1 VVATVSHGEEPITTE
16 GHLEAERLLAS
27 PATAGGPPAGRI
39 RRRSGLHRGEN
50 LFGWLFV
57 PPSLVLLFL
66 FLILPIVLAVYISFT
81 NWSGLT
87 SPTSSAVKWVGLQNY
102 KTLLTQP
109 GLSQTNFGA
118 AIRNNF
124 YFVIFTVPLQTTFAL
139 WLAVLI
145 NNRFIR
151 GRGFFRTAYYFP
163 SITSSIAITTIFIF
177 LFQGAGVVNTILGWV
192 GIKGPNWLYDQQG
205 VFWDVLNFFG
215 VTGPPGWANHMVLGI
230 SVWDWISGPSV
241 GMCFIIILAVFTT
254 SGTFML
260 FFLAAL
266 QNINDELG
274 EAAEIDGATGW
285 QRFRQVTLPM
295 LRPALVLVLTLGFI
309 STWQIFDQIFLTAS
323 NPTVITP
330 AYLSYQ
336 VSFTDSAFGEGA
348 AVAFLLFCLII
359 FLTVLQRS
367 FIKEDLT
374 K

>member
-1 VVATVSHGEEPITTE
+1 VATVSHGEEPVTTIGE
-16 GHLEAERLLAS
+16 LEVERLS
-27 PATAGGPPAGRI
+27 PSAAQPKPPPSRRR

-57 PPSLVLLFL
+57 TPSLTLILL
-66 FLILPIVLAVYISFT
+66 FLILPIILALYISFT

-102 KTLLTQP
+102 RTLITQP
-109 GLSQTNFGA
+109 GLAQTNFGT

-124 YFVIFTVPLQTTFAL
+124 YFVIFTVPLQTIFAL
-139 WLAVLI
+139 WLAVLV

-177 LFQGAGVVNTILGWV
+177 LFQGSGVVNTVLGWV

-205 VFWDVLNFFG
+205 VFWDVLGFFG

-230 SVWDWISGPSV
+230 SVWDWIAGPSV
-241 GMCFIIILAVFTT
+241 GMCFIIILLVFTT

-266 QNINDELG
+266 QNISEELDE
-274 EAAEIDGATGW
+274 ASEIDGATGW
-285 QRFRQVTLPM
+285 QRFRRVTVPM
-295 LRPALVLVLTLGFI
+295 LRPALVLVLTLGLI
-309 STWQIFDQIFLTAS
+309 STWQVFDQVFLTAT
-323 NPTVITP
+323 NPTMITP

-348 AVAFLLFCLII
+348 AVAFLLFCLIV

-374 K
+374 Q

>member
-1 VVATVSHGEEPITTE
+1 VATVSHGEEPV
-16 GHLEAERLLAS
+16 
-27 PATAGGPPAGRI
+27 TAGGEVEVERLSPSPARPKPPSSGRR

-57 PPSLVLLFL
+57 SPSLVLLFL
-66 FLILPIVLAVYISFT
+66 FLILPILLAVYISFT

-87 SPTSSAVKWVGLQNY
+87 SPTSSAVQWVGLHNY
-102 KTLLTQP
+102 RTILTQP
-109 GLSQTNFGA
+109 GLYQSDFGE

-124 YFVIFTVPLQTTFAL
+124 YFVVFTVPLQTIFAL
-139 WLAVLI
+139 WLAVLV

-177 LFQGAGVVNTILGWV
+177 LFQGSGVVNTILGWV

-205 VFWDVLNFFG
+205 IFWDIFSFFG

-230 SVWDWISGPSV
+230 SVWDWIAGPSV
-241 GMCFIIILAVFTT
+241 GMCFIIILLVFTT

-266 QNINDELG
+266 QNISEELDE
-274 EAAEIDGATGW
+274 ASEIDGATGW
-285 QRFRQVTLPM
+285 QRFRRITVPM
-295 LRPALVLVLTLGFI
+295 LRPALVLVLTLGLI
-309 STWQIFDQIFLTAS
+309 STWQVFDQVFLTAT
-323 NPTVITP
+323 NPTMITP
-330 AYLSYQ
+330 AYYAYQ
-336 VSFTDSAFGEGA
+336 VSFLDSAFGVGA
-348 AVAFLLFCLII
+348 AVAFLLFCLIV

-374 K
+374 Q

>member
-1 VVATVSHGEEPITTE
+1 MAAVPHGEEPVTTV
-16 GHLEAERLLAS
+16 GHRGVPPRSPS
-27 PATAGGPPAGRI
+27 PARPTRPAARWR
-39 RRRSGLHRGEN
+39 RRRSGVHRGEN
-50 LFGWLFV
+50 LFGWMFV
-57 PPSLVLLFL
+57 SPSLAFLLLFL
-66 FLILPIVLAVYISFT
+66 VAPILLAVYISFT

-102 KTLLTQP
+102 KTILTEP
-109 GLSQTNFGA
+109 GLYQSNFGA

-124 YFVIFTVPLQTTFAL
+124 YFVVFTVPLQTIFAL
-139 WLAVLI
+139 WLAVLV
-145 NNRFIR
+145 NNRFLR

-177 LFQGAGVVNTILGWV
+177 LFQGSGVVNTILGWV
-192 GIKGPNWLYDQQG
+192 GIKGPNWLYDEQG

-215 VTGPPGWANHMVLGI
+215 VSGPPGWANHTILGI

-241 GMCFIIILAVFTT
+241 GMCFLIILAVFTT

-266 QNINDELG
+266 QNINEEIE
-274 EAAEIDGATGW
+274 EASEVDGATGW

-309 STWQIFDQIFLTAS
+309 STWQIFDQVFLTAS
-323 NPTVITP
+323 NPTMITP
-330 AYLSYQ
+330 AYYSYQ
-336 VSFTDSAFGEGA
+336 VSFMDSAFGVGA
-348 AVAFLLFCLII
+348 AVAFLLFCLIV

-374 K
+374 Q

>member
-1 VVATVSHGEEPITTE
+1 VATVSHGEEPVTTA
-16 GHLEAERLLAS
+16 GDLEVERLS
-27 PATAGGPPAGRI
+27 PSAPRPERPPSPPR

-57 PPSLVLLFL
+57 SPSLTLLLLFL
-66 FLILPIVLAVYISFT
+66 VAPIILALYISFT

-102 KTLLTQP
+102 RTIITQP
-109 GLSQTNFGA
+109 GLYQTNFGS

-124 YFVIFTVPLQTTFAL
+124 YFVIFTVPLQTIFAL
-139 WLAVLI
+139 WLAVLV
-145 NNRFIR
+145 NNRFLR
-151 GRGFFRTAYYFP
+151 GRQFFRTAYYFP

-177 LFQGAGVVNTILGWV
+177 LFQGSGVVNTILGWF

-205 VFWDVLNFFG
+205 IFWDFFG
-215 VTGPPGWANHMVLGI
+215 FFGLTSPPAWANHMVLGI
-230 SVWDWISGPSV
+230 SLWDWIAGPSV

-266 QNINDELG
+266 QNISEELDE
-274 EAAEIDGATGW
+274 ASEIDGATGW
-285 QRFRQVTLPM
+285 QRFRRVTLPM

-336 VSFTDSAFGEGA
+336 VSFTDSAFGVGA
-348 AVAFLLFCLII
+348 AVAFLLFCLIV
-359 FLTVLQRS
+359 FLTVLQRG

-374 K
+374 Q

>member
-1 VVATVSHGEEPITTE
+1 MDTLSRGEPPRDANAAR
-16 GHLEAERLLAS
+16 EAAPRQQRGAS
-27 PATAGGPPAGRI
+27 EKRPGRQR
-39 RRRSGLHRGEN
+39 RRRSALHRGET

-57 PPSLVLLFL
+57 SPSLTLLVLFL
-66 FLILPIVLAVYISFT
+66 VGPIILALYISFT

-102 KTLLTQP
+102 RTLITQP
-109 GLSQTNFGA
+109 GLAQTDFGS

-124 YFVIFTVPLQTTFAL
+124 YFVIFTVPLQTIFAL
-139 WLAVLI
+139 WLAVLV
-145 NNRFIR
+145 NNRFLR
-151 GRGFFRTAYYFP
+151 GRSFFRTAFYFP

-177 LFQGAGVVNTILGWV
+177 LFQGTGVVNTILGWV
-192 GIKGPNWLYDQQG
+192 GIKGPNWLYDEQG
-205 VFWDVLNFFG
+205 IFWSFFSIFG
-215 VTGPPGWANHMVLGI
+215 VNSPPGWAQHMVLGI
-230 SVWDWISGPSV
+230 SVWDWLSGPSL

-266 QNINDELG
+266 ASISEELDE
-274 EAAEIDGATGW
+274 ASEIDGATGW
-285 QRFRQVTLPM
+285 QRFREVTLPM

-309 STWQIFDQIFLTAS
+309 STWQIFDQVFLTAS

-330 AYLSYQ
+330 AYYSYQ
-336 VSFTDSAFGEGA
+336 VSFQDSAFGEGA
-348 AVAFLLFCLII
+348 AVAFLLFCLIV
-359 FLTVLQRS
+359 FLTVLQRR